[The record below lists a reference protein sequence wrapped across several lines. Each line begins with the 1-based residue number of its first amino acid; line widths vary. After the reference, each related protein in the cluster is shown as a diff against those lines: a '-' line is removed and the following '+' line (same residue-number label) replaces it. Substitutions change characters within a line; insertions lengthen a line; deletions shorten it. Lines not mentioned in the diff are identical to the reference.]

1 MSTTGDSRRHWKPCW
16 EGMCWPSS
24 PLADTTPGN
33 QRLQGLGI
41 VGQNGFKPESACK
54 RVLTE
59 YAFASSTSPGKDP
72 YHRSTFCACLLRAFQ
87 LRGIDFDC
95 EACLEELSVGRIA
108 TFMSLAHHALLR
120 RSMKLETQ
128 GTQDSI
134 GVEQA
139 KLMRK
144 IESWQ
149 SVFRPDVSQLSF
161 PSEEQ

>member
-1 MSTTGDSRRHWKPCW
+1 MQKGPDRICIRILYKPRK
-16 EGMCWPSS
+16 GS
-24 PLADTTPGN
+24 
-33 QRLQGLGI
+33 
-41 VGQNGFKPESACK
+41 
-54 RVLTE
+54 
-59 YAFASSTSPGKDP
+59 

-144 IESWQ
+144 I
-149 SVFRPDVSQLSF
+149 VMAVCVP
-161 PSEEQ
+161 P